1 MSNKIWYPFITC
13 GDPDLA
19 ATAEKIRQTVRDGAG
34 YILLGIPFSDPTAE
48 GPVVQEANIRALAA
62 GVTTDKIFEFVKEL
76 RTDMKIPM
84 GFMTYANVVFSYGA
98 EKFMANCREA
108 EIEGLVLPDLPFEE
122 KEEFLSVCRQ
132 YSVRLISMIAPAVGE
147 RIAMIAKEAEGFV
160 YLISGDAGERTGVVA
175 DPEAMVQIVREN
187 TDIPCI
193 AEISD
198 AAPETAKKL
207 SEIADGVIV
216 RGICGEK

>member
-1 MSNKIWYPFITC
+1 MSNKIRIPFMVC
-13 GDPDLA
+13 SDPDLG
-19 ATAEKIRQTVRDGAG
+19 ATAEKIRLAVKDGAG

-62 GVTTDKIFEFVKEL
+62 GVTTDKIFEFVNEL
-76 RTDMKIPM
+76 RSDIKIPM

-98 EKFMANCREA
+98 EKFMAACRDA

-132 YSVRLISMIAPAVGE
+132 YSVKLISMIAPASKE
-147 RIAMIAKEAEGFV
+147 RIAMIAREAEGFV
-160 YLISGDAGERTGVVA
+160 YLVSGGAGERSGVVA
-175 DPEAMVQIVREN
+175 DPEEIVKIVREN
-187 TDIPCI
+187 TDIPCM
-193 AEISD
+193 AEIADVASEP
-198 AAPETAKKL
+198 AERL

-216 RGICGEK
+216 RGMSKK